1 MRYVL
6 YSHDSYGLGHIRRT
20 ISIVGHLLRDRTD
33 TRALVLTGAPR
44 AHYLSYPVGC
54 DYVKLPSV
62 TKGDDGAYEARDLDL
77 TLTETIKL
85 RSRLI
90 QGAMASFPPQALI
103 VDHAPQGL
111 CGELLPVLE
120 AGTVWRDHVRVLGLR
135 DVIDEP
141 EAVRSAWRR
150 DGVIDT
156 LRHHYDL
163 ILCYGQREIFD
174 PIEAYGIP
182 DDVAQKI
189 VFTGYIPRNGA
200 RLSVPDVL
208 STYAPRTGRLVVAT
222 TGGGGDGNLLIR
234 AMLNGYRQLGTHPP
248 FELLI
253 VTGPL
258 MSPGKRHRLRERADR
273 LAGATLL
280 EFHDDIPALYRAAS
294 FTVSMAGYNTVC
306 ELATAGCRSLLVPRC
321 SPRREQLVRARL
333 LAERGAVSMLLP
345 DALGPDALMREVL
358 AGLVR
363 PKPARRWGLDFS
375 ALPTITARIE
385 EAVAGSGNRPQQV
398 AR

>member
-20 ISIVGHLLRDRTD
+20 ISVVGQLLKQRPAS
-33 TRALVLTGAPR
+33 RALVLTGAPR
-44 AHYLSYPVGC
+44 AHYLSYPEGC

-62 TKGDDGAYEARDLDL
+62 TKSDGGAYEARDLDL
-77 TLTETIKL
+77 TLTETIRL

-90 QGAMASFPPQALI
+90 QSAIASFPPQALI
-103 VDHAPQGL
+103 VDHTPQGL

-120 AGTVWRDHVRVLGLR
+120 AGSVWREYIRVLGLR

-141 EAVRSAWRR
+141 EAVRAAWKR

-156 LRHHYDL
+156 LRNHYEL
-163 ILCYGQREIFD
+163 ILCYGQRELFD

-182 DDVAQKI
+182 HDVAEKI

-200 RLSVPDVL
+200 RMPVSDVL
-208 STYAPRTGRLVVAT
+208 ARHAPRTGRLVVVTA
-222 TGGGGDGNLLIR
+222 GGGGDGNLLVR
-234 AMLNGYRQLGTHPP
+234 AMLDGYKSLGPNP
-248 FELLI
+248 DFELLI

-258 MSPGKRHRLRERADR
+258 MSPGKRRRLRERSSS
-273 LAGATLL
+273 LPGTTLV
-280 EFHDDIPALYRAAS
+280 EFHDDVPALYRAAS

-321 SPRREQLVRARL
+321 VPRREQFERARL
-333 LAERGAVSMLLP
+333 LATAGAASMLLP
-345 DALGPDALMREVL
+345 EALEPKVLMQEVL
-358 AGLVR
+358 AGLSR
-363 PKPARRWGLDFS
+363 SKPPRGWGLDFG
-375 ALPTITARIE
+375 ALPAITACVDQSLDTAHR
-385 EAVAGSGNRPQQV
+385 RPRQAAQ
-398 AR
+398 

>member
-20 ISIVGHLLRDRTD
+20 ISIVGQLLKQRPAP
-33 TRALVLTGAPR
+33 RALVLTGAPR
-44 AHYLSYPVGC
+44 AHYLSYPEGC

-62 TKGDDGAYEARDLDL
+62 TKGDGGVYEARDLDL
-77 TLTETIKL
+77 TLTETIRL

-90 QGAMASFPPQALI
+90 QSAMASFPPQALI
-103 VDHAPQGL
+103 VDHTPQGL

-120 AGTVWRDHVRVLGLR
+120 AGTVWREHVRVLGLR

-141 EAVRSAWRR
+141 EAVRAAWKR

-156 LRHHYDL
+156 LRNHYEL
-163 ILCYGQREIFD
+163 ILCYGQRDLFD

-182 DDVAQKI
+182 DDVAEKI

-200 RLSVPDVL
+200 RVPVGDVL
-208 STYAPRTGRLVVAT
+208 AQYAPRTGRLVVVT
-222 TGGGGDGNLLIR
+222 TGGGGDGNLLVR
-234 AMLNGYRQLGTHPP
+234 AMLEGYKQLGPDP
-248 FELLI
+248 DFELLI

-258 MSPGKRHRLRERADR
+258 MSPGKRRRLRERAGA
-273 LAGATLL
+273 LPGATLI

-321 SPRREQLVRARL
+321 FPRREQFERARL
-333 LAERGAVSMLLP
+333 LAAKGAAAMLLP
-345 DALGPDALMREVL
+345 EALEPNALMQAVL
-358 AGLVR
+358 SGLSRSR
-363 PKPARRWGLDFS
+363 PPRGWGLNFG
-375 ALPTITARIE
+375 ALPTIAACIDH
-385 EAVAGSGNRPQQV
+385 AVAAAPSQ
-398 AR
+398 ARQAAR